1 MSRTLSKL
9 TGFVLIAVVVVVFSV
24 VETASGADKLN
35 RSIYVPVQ
43 ISLGAEFTHA
53 VLYQGDDAVR
63 SLPGEQVFQFTYYP
77 NLRQLVPDE
86 QKLHI
91 IAHREDGTTVDV
103 GLVVTSCTVYIGDK
117 SVALDMKKML
127 KHLRHRVDFHYDP
140 VRLTLA
146 GGDAASSAASEET
159 TQN

>member
-9 TGFVLIAVVVVVFSV
+9 AGFVLVSVVVFVFSV
-24 VETASGADKLN
+24 AEIASGADKLN

-43 ISLGAEFTHA
+43 ISLGSEFTNA
-53 VLYQGDDAVR
+53 VLFRGDEALR
-63 SLPGEQVFQFTYYP
+63 SLPGKQVFQFTYYP
-77 NLRQLVPDE
+77 NLRKLVPE
-86 QKLHI
+86 AEELHI
-91 IAHREDGTTVDV
+91 IAYRDDGTSVDV

-127 KHLRHRVDFHYDP
+127 KHLRHRVDYHYEP
-140 VRLTLA
+140 VKLTLA
-146 GGDAASSAASEET
+146 GDEAASGTAPEDT